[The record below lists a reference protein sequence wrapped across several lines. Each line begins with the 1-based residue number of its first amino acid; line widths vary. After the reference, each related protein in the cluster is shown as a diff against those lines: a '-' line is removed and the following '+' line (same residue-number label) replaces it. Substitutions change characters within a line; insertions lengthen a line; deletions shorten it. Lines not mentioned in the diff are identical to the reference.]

1 MNRKHYSPNHPA
13 VIAWR
18 NMEPEQELTITQR
31 RQAVVDRMPLRK
43 TDNVKFEGI
52 LGLVFVLASGFVMD
66 HAEDVGGDWW
76 LLVGM
81 LLGGGG
87 AMIVD
92 AVRRANP

>member
-13 VIAWR
+13 VMAWHNANR
-18 NMEPEQELTITQR
+18 DSELSVKER
-31 RQAVVDRMPLRK
+31 RQAVINRMPCRK
-43 TDNVKFEGI
+43 TDNTKFEGL
-52 LGLVFVLASGFVMD
+52 LGLAFVVASGFVMD
-66 HAEDVGGDWW
+66 HAEEVGGDWW